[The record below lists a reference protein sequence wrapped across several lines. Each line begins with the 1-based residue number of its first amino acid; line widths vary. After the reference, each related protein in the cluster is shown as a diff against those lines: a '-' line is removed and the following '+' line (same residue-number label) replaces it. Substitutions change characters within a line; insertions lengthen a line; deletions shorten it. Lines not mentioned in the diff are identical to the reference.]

1 MLHGRDG
8 RATFTI
14 DPAPHNHY
22 LITGA
27 PMMIHLHKEIEK
39 LKKQLLTLC
48 AVVEDNVRLSVRAIT
63 DRDDH
68 MAGQVIR
75 RDLEI
80 DQAEIE
86 VEEECLK
93 ILALYQPVAIDLRF
107 LVAVLKMNND
117 LERIGDLAV
126 NIAQRAILLNKQ
138 LKIEVPFDLNGL
150 TEKTQTMFRQSL
162 DALVNL
168 DPALARRVCA
178 MDDEVDAINRQMYDG
193 VKDMIRRQPEH
204 LDALIALLSVSRYL
218 ERIADHA
225 TNIAEDVLYTVQGHI
240 VRHAREFK
248 RLPPDDPAPTA

>member
-1 MLHGRDG
+1 
-8 RATFTI
+8 
-14 DPAPHNHY
+14 
-22 LITGA
+22 
-27 PMMIHLHKEIEK
+27 MMIHLHKEIER
-39 LKKQLLTLC
+39 LKKRLLTLC
-48 AVVEDNVRLSVRAIT
+48 AVVEDNLRQSVRAIT
-63 DRDDH
+63 ERDDPL
-68 MAGQVIR
+68 AEQVIR

-80 DQAEIE
+80 DQSEID

-93 ILALYQPVAIDLRF
+93 LLALYQPVAIDLRF

-126 NIAQRAILLNKQ
+126 NIAQRALFLNRQ
-138 LKIEVPFDLNGL
+138 LPIEVPFDLNGL
-150 TEKTQTMFRQSL
+150 AEKTQTMFRLSL

-168 DPALARRVCA
+168 DAGLARKVCA
-178 MDDEVDAINRQMYDG
+178 MDDEVDEINRQMYDG
-193 VKDMIRRQPEH
+193 VKAMIRRQPEH

-248 RLPPDDPAPTA
+248 RLPPDEPAPAP